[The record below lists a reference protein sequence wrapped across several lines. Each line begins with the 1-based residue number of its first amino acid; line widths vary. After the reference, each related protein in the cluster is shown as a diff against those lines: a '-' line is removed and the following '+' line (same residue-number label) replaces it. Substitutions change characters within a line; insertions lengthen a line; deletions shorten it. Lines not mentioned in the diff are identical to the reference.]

1 MKRSITHSSEHHVL
15 VVPMLNALVAQPAR
29 LLQLIAISFALLG
42 ASQFT
47 FAADGKALFES
58 TCIACHGANL
68 KGAIPGVPDLNT
80 SGRLAQSDEV
90 LIDHIVN
97 GFQSK
102 GSSMAMPAKGGNP
115 GLSMEDVRALV
126 FYMHSV
132 TTANNRPSSSTGLS
146 ESQQTPTNIES
157 SEKLAD
163 APSSPPEATAFSR
176 GTSAWANNCHRCHN
190 VIDPK
195 RLSDNQWRVVLAH
208 MRLRAGL
215 DGQSQQDI
223 LQFLQGG
230 N

>member
-15 VVPMLNALVAQPAR
+15 VAPMSNALVAQPAR
-29 LLQLIAISFALLG
+29 LFQLIAISFALLG
-42 ASQFT
+42 ANQIAV
-47 FAADGKALFES
+47 AADGKALFES
-58 TCIACHGANL
+58 TCIACHGAGL

-97 GFQSK
+97 GFQSE

-115 GLSMEDVRALV
+115 SLSMEGVRALV
-126 FYMHSV
+126 LYMRSV
-132 TTANNRPSSSTGLS
+132 TTIDNPSGTSADRS
-146 ESQQTPTNIES
+146 ESRNTPANEGS
-157 SEKLAD
+157 GEQLVD
-163 APSSPPEATAFSR
+163 APSSPPEATAFGR
-176 GTSAWANNCHRCHN
+176 GASAWANNCHRCHN

-195 RLSDNQWRVVLAH
+195 GLSDNQWRVVLAH

>member
-1 MKRSITHSSEHHVL
+1 MKHSIAHSTENNGSVPPVL
-15 VVPMLNALVAQPAR
+15 NTLIVRTAR
-29 LLQLIAISFALLG
+29 LLQLIAASFALLG

-68 KGAIPGVPDLNT
+68 KGTIPGVPNLNT

-90 LIDHIVN
+90 LIDHIAN

-115 GLSMEDVRALV
+115 NLSMEDIRALV
-126 FYMHSV
+126 LYMRSV
-132 TTANNRPSSSTGLS
+132 TTSDDRPRTSPDPSQ
-146 ESQQTPTNIES
+146 SQQTAADES
-157 SEKLAD
+157 SGERLAD
-163 APSSPPEATAFSR
+163 TPASPPEITAFGR
-176 GTSAWANNCHRCHN
+176 GASAWANNCNRCHN

-195 RLSDNQWRVVLAH
+195 SLSDSQWEVVLTH
-208 MRLRAGL
+208 MRLRAGI
-215 DGQSQQDI
+215 DGRLAQDI
-223 LQFLQGG
+223 LKFLQAS